1 MDCVNILKT
10 IELTEIKKNI
20 IFDIIFV
27 CISIIMYL
35 TIFIAAPISIFISS
49 IIMLKASLITFLIM
63 LIVLLTM
70 AVYEALFPK
79 MITNG
84 KYQYEVTISDNVKFN
99 EFMNKYKILNIKD
112 GVYLVEEIQR

>member
-1 MDCVNILKT
+1 MYGINILKT
-10 IELTEIKKNI
+10 IELKEIKKNRKFDIAFI
-20 IFDIIFV
+20 IISTIMYLIIFV
-27 CISIIMYL
+27 
-35 TIFIAAPISIFISS
+35 AAPISVFISS
-49 IIMLKASLITFLIM
+49 ILILKISLITFLSM
-63 LIVLLTM
+63 LIILLAM

-79 MITNG
+79 MIANG